1 MCVRV
6 RVCVCERVSAHVCVC
21 VLVRASVLILAHNDM
36 QSVTSEN
43 CQRRKKKRFQQLF
56 RVPVLKRHLKWESLD
71 NHSNMYE

>member
-43 CQRRKKKRFQQLF
+43 CQRRKKKKISTIIQGACAEKTF
-56 RVPVLKRHLKWESLD
+56 E
-71 NHSNMYE
+71 MGIT